1 MNIHDENGLPIRL
14 STTKEVYVKSSEGKV
29 VKSYARTFEHFY
41 RTLSDKEI
49 ANLWKLA
56 IISLGWDKYPEYQT
70 LLPFNFD
77 FILEEE
83 DVVKPVIW
91 QYFMVAVGYPKSK
104 VMRLN
109 YQAFADT
116 QGLLGFERVLLD
128 KSSAE
133 HEAFDYLLS
142 IRPKER
148 VTGCLYHKLV
158 LNDCKYF
165 ILDLDEKKLPI
176 LVYANN
182 PEDTNPFFAQNSSQ
196 IVINQP
202 KGFLA
207 NQFRITEGDL
217 VYDVIYNKPND

>member
-29 VKSYARTFEHFY
+29 VKSFTPTFRDFY
-41 RTLSDKEI
+41 DKLSIDEVER
-49 ANLWKLA
+49 LWKLA
-56 IISLGWDKYPEYQT
+56 IINLGLDNNPKYSEIEPHSL
-70 LLPFNFD
+70 D
-77 FILEEE
+77 FIIEEE
-83 DVVKPVIW
+83 TIVEPTIW
-91 QYFMVAVGYPKSK
+91 KYLMVAVGYPKSK

-128 KSSAE
+128 KGSAE

-158 LNDCKYF
+158 LNGCKY
-165 ILDLDEKKLPI
+165 IVLDLDEKKLPI
-176 LVYANN
+176 LIYANN

-202 KGFLA
+202 KGFLT